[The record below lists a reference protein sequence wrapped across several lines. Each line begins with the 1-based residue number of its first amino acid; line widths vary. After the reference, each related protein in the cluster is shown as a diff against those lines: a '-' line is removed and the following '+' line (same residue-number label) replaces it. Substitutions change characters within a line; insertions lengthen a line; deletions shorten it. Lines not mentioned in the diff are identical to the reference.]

1 MKDSPLFFEYVTSGD
16 EGCICSW
23 ISVAE
28 CCLQYSRNGVCVNE
42 EFLGANV
49 EKIIHEN
56 DIIHLSR
63 PGKGELLRCLCV
75 LFSCLHEAN
84 RQDIRPLSTD
94 LRYCKC
100 TLFDLFG
107 LKKFVV
113 VHMLSVLSS
122 LLQEDQPFWQ
132 NRIL

>member
-1 MKDSPLFFEYVTSGD
+1 MKDSPLFFEYLTSGD

-84 RQDIRPLSTD
+84 RKDIRPLSTD

-100 TLFDLFG
+100 TLLIYSDLRN
-107 LKKFVV
+107 
-113 VHMLSVLSS
+113 
-122 LLQEDQPFWQ
+122 LL
-132 NRIL
+132 